1 MAHFSWDRGPSK
13 GPSYK
18 SLTMLYVQC
27 EKMGRI
33 MVEEKFKWLLHNI
46 GDYFPFKTSSQV
58 WWAKEKEF
66 VPLHVPT
73 NWWRLCKFFLF
84 FGLMLKFKPDL
95 ELVVVVG
102 LVNTTSSS
110 LGQKS
115 GEQPWDVVLAP
126 SLGTLVWVQIQ
137 YTMKAWWWCGCHPTA
152 PRCSMPF
159 QKDGGHNKMLCHMHG
174 CKGPGWHG
182 SILVLLHEHVEL
194 ADLISSSSY
203 VWQPHEWIDMRR

>member
-66 VPLHVPT
+66 VPLHVPK

-95 ELVVVVG
+95 RAWTCSSGWACKYYKFKFRSKEWWATLRCSSSTIFRHISMGSNPIYNEGVVVVVW
-102 LVNTTSSS
+102 LSPYCSS
-110 LGQKS
+110 LFHAISKR
-115 GEQPWDVVLAP
+115 W
-126 SLGTLVWVQIQ
+126 
-137 YTMKAWWWCGCHPTA
+137 
-152 PRCSMPF
+152 
-159 QKDGGHNKMLCHMHG
+159 
-174 CKGPGWHG
+174 GP
-182 SILVLLHEHVEL
+182 
-194 ADLISSSSY
+194 
-203 VWQPHEWIDMRR
+203 